1 MVRRRKANTREALD
15 LDRWFSPLE
24 FTAVTTAVGVVFFFF
39 LLSGGGSSC
48 PEMLLTPITAPIS

>member
-1 MVRRRKANTREALD
+1 MRVFVVRRRKANTREALD

-39 LLSGGGSSC
+39 FSC
-48 PEMLLTPITAPIS
+48 PAVGVVVLKCY